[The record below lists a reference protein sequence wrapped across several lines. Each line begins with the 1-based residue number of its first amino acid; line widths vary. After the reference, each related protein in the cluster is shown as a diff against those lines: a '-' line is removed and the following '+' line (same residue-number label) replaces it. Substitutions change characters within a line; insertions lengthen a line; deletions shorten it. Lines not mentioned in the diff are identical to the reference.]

1 MVITASGLQIFM
13 PPVGVGVP
21 KLDPEKSKWVVATP
35 SGLQVL
41 LASLVGVRVHK
52 LDPKKSQSLVSTPS
66 GLHVFMSFV
75 GVRVPKLDP

>member
-1 MVITASGLQIFM
+1 VVITASGLQIFM

-41 LASLVGVRVHK
+41 LA
-52 LDPKKSQSLVSTPS
+52 
-66 GLHVFMSFV
+66 
-75 GVRVPKLDP
+75 